1 VKRLTAQQ
9 LKQQNFI
16 FQKTLFLFLN
26 TFGNRMVPNIINLDQ
41 KMNFKKNLVK
51 SKKSGWNSLKKREL
65 NPSPQT
71 IIWVTQSSH
80 TILNLKQKNFR
91 LLTHNVLDKRHIYL
105 LARV

>member
-1 VKRLTAQQ
+1 MVFTKKERK
-9 LKQQNFI
+9 LK
-16 FQKTLFLFLN
+16 
-26 TFGNRMVPNIINLDQ
+26 P
-41 KMNFKKNLVK
+41 
-51 SKKSGWNSLKKREL
+51 SL
-65 NPSPQT
+65 QT